1 MCAPGSKQWR
11 KVSRYLRL
19 FSAMIFV
26 AYYVNF
32 FIYSEI
38 AYLLRGSIPQYAPA
52 QWRMTAEAA
61 DEVTGVQEYVASLA
75 THDLCCADAVHAVAA
90 FDLASPY
97 VHDIATGIVDWSSFL
112 SPAQHHIWYL
122 VHSTPLSWIYL
133 PAPHS
138 LPLPIVQVMPPTIH
152 LSAGL
157 RGGGKRALSR
167 SVAAGSGGGD
177 GPNRSAS
184 AAQPG
189 ASSSGMRILKRP
201 ALAMTHPRDNQTH
214 LAPRGPILWKLAF
227 STTDALAKDTLWRA
241 TCTVR
246 ML

>member
-19 FSAMIFV
+19 FSAMIFI

-38 AYLLRGSIPQYAPA
+38 AYLLHGSIPHYAPA

-61 DEVTGVQEYVASLA
+61 DEVTAVQEYVASLA
-75 THDLCCADAVHAVAA
+75 THDLCCADAAHAVAA

-138 LPLPIVQVMPPTIH
+138 LPLPIVQVMPRRSIFQQDF
-152 LSAGL
+152 AGE
-157 RGGGKRALSR
+157 
-167 SVAAGSGGGD
+167 
-177 GPNRSAS
+177 AS
-184 AAQPG
+184 EPCRDPWPQ
-189 ASSSGMRILKRP
+189 
-201 ALAMTHPRDNQTH
+201 ALAEGMDPTALLLQLS
-214 LAPRGPILWKLAF
+214 LAPA
-227 STTDALAKDTLWRA
+227 RA
-241 TCTVR
+241 ECGS
-246 ML
+246 